1 MPNITTNHAIQ
12 IINKKQ
18 REKKGG
24 KKFNN
29 INYYN

>member
-12 IINKKQ
+12 IINRKQ

-24 KKFNN
+24 KKCNN
-29 INYYN
+29 IYYN

>member
-1 MPNITTNHAIQ
+1 MPNVTTNHAIQ

-24 KKFNN
+24 KKCNN

>member
-1 MPNITTNHAIQ
+1 MPNITTNQAIQ

-24 KKFNN
+24 KKCNN